1 METQAVCQPHS
12 GDVAVPPEP
21 GGQAF
26 PGNRRT
32 GSIRAGGPGG
42 SLPASAELGNILAF
56 ENVFH
61 ARIGKT
67 RRTGGSLS
75 QHRVSPSLASGCVR
89 PAGAGAQA
97 CGVAGP
103 APGYATSAVR
113 TGGPEGLGSADPT
126 ARSVHTARGLQAAR
140 GGQVSSEDQLPAEPH
155 RPRAGG
161 RRSLKT
167 AAPPPGPGRAQHTR
181 PRTAA

>member
-1 METQAVCQPHS
+1 MKTQAVCQPHS

-32 GSIRAGGPGG
+32 GSIRAGGPGDF
-42 SLPASAELGNILAF
+42 LPASAELGTILAF
-56 ENVFH
+56 ENVCH
-61 ARIGKT
+61 GRIGKAKH
-67 RRTGGSLS
+67 TGRALS
-75 QHRVSPSLASGCVR
+75 QHRVSPRLASGCVR
-89 PAGAGAQA
+89 PAGAGGAGLQ
-97 CGVAGP
+97 CG
-103 APGYATSAVR
+103 R
-113 TGGPEGLGSADPT
+113 TCPRLCHFPCTDGVPEGLGSADPT

-161 RRSLKT
+161 RRCLKT
-167 AAPPPGPGRAQHTR
+167 AAPPPGPGRAQHTC